1 MCGERS
7 RSGLRRSSL
16 RGSSPRVRGTRPGW
30 IRPRTLLRFI
40 PACAG
45 NAIGATRNCVGA
57 SVHPRVCGERLM
69 SLSAATPRLGS
80 SPRVRGTRDA
90 GRRPVEADRFIP
102 ACAGNAERGALIK
115 IDRPVHPRV
124 CGERATIC
132 FRSNSASGSS
142 PRVRGTLA
150 AWAGMT
156 ARDRFIPACAGNAGE
171 ATLRTSTDS
180 VHPRVCG
187 ERKNLTI
194 GGLFHNGS
202 SPRVRGTRA
211 GRHVEPQHHRFIP
224 ACAGNAF
231 RWQCGSGRDA
241 VHPRVCGERAAGNDN
256 AP

>member
-1 MCGERS
+1 
-7 RSGLRRSSL
+7 
-16 RGSSPRVRGTRPGW
+16 
-30 IRPRTLLRFI
+30 
-40 PACAG
+40 
-45 NAIGATRNCVGA
+45 
-57 SVHPRVCGERLM
+57 M

-224 ACAGNAF
+224 ACAGNAHRDGRRAPASSVHPRVCGERSVLMFRPGNARGSSPRVRGTRIPVDPNVINVRFIPACAGNAF